1 MEEKMKFSSTAVAFG
16 SCADRYVLGGYSPQ
30 KRFEE
35 MLGAAKKVPDLEGV
49 ELIGGWQLTD
59 TNAHQVVKKVTDS
72 GLKVSMIIPELWS
85 SAKWGQGS
93 FAANDQ
99 KIIEEGLK
107 LFKSKE

>member
-1 MEEKMKFSSTAVAFG
+1 MSIYTLY
-16 SCADRYVLGGYSPQ
+16 SC
-30 KRFEE
+30 
-35 MLGAAKKVPDLEGV
+35 
-49 ELIGGWQLTD
+49 
-59 TNAHQVVKKVTDS
+59 
-72 GLKVSMIIPELWS
+72 LKVSMIIPELWS